1 MKMKKKVETGRR
13 IYTTAA
19 AAELLNSNE
28 LSIRRLIKAEKL
40 KAYKKLRKWYIL
52 EVDIIAYIKSDD

>member
-1 MKMKKKVETGRR
+1 MMESSK
-13 IYTTAA
+13 IYTTVTAA
-19 AAELLNSNE
+19 QLLNSNE
-28 LSIRRLIKAEKL
+28 LSIRRLIAAKKL